1 MKRHLLPIVTLLL
14 GLTALPAA
22 QNNDLITLS
31 DSQPSVT
38 AEIALPK
45 NTTGALVL
53 DLSQASVTLT
63 DSQGKVVFQ
72 EADARVRGVELSIA
86 PNTDQHT
93 LTVQKLPGAPAASVR
108 IRSLAW
114 LTDTR
119 VNQQTVSDR
128 VGLDQAR
135 TLPVTTQPAGV
146 TTRISLPSGTPGV
159 VNLVYTGISGSLQVQ
174 DSAGSL
180 VARAD
185 RDIDG
190 INLVLDPGEYSLTLQ
205 AAQIQTGA
213 TATLQ
218 VAGAAAKGF
227 ALLNPPAAPEPVNQ
241 QQQPPPAQQTA
252 DCLATVVPQMARM
265 RVGPGTDYQPIGI
278 AGQGQSFLVTGV
290 NPDASWLQVST
301 NLGDAWVSR
310 DLMQVSGGC
319 NNVPVYNGRQDSDFR
334 SGERESFEQEHEGG
348 DD

>member
-1 MKRHLLPIVTLLL
+1 MKKHLLPIVTLLL
-14 GLTALPAA
+14 GFTALPAAA

-31 DSQPSVT
+31 DAQPSLT
-38 AEIALPK
+38 AEVALPK

-53 DLSQASVTLT
+53 DLSQASITLT
-63 DSQGKVVFQ
+63 DTQGKVVFQ

-86 PNTDQHT
+86 PNTDRHT
-93 LTVQKLPGAPAASVR
+93 LTVQKLPGASAASVR

-119 VNQQTVSDR
+119 VTQQAISDR

-146 TTRISLPSGTPGV
+146 TTRVSLPSGTPGV
-159 VNLVYTGISGSLQVQ
+159 LNLVYTGITGSLQVQ
-174 DSAGSL
+174 DSAGTL

-190 INLVLDPGEYSLTLQ
+190 INLVLDPGEYNLTLQ
-205 AAQIQTGA
+205 ASQIQKGA

-218 VAGAAAKGF
+218 VADAAAKGF
-227 ALLNPPAAPEPVNQ
+227 ALLDPPSAPATVNQ
-241 QQQPPPAQQTA
+241 QPQTQTA
-252 DCLATVVPQMARM
+252 DCTATVVPQAVRM
-265 RVGPGTDYQPIGI
+265 RVGPGADYQPIGI
-278 AGQGQSFLVTGV
+278 AGQGQAFMVTGV
-290 NPDASWLQVST
+290 NPDASWLQVNT
-301 NLGDAWVSR
+301 NLGGAWVSR

-319 NNVPVYNGRQDSDFR
+319 NNLPVYSAQPNNFR
-334 SGERESFEQEHEGG
+334 FGDGDENHFETEHEGG

>member
-1 MKRHLLPIVTLLL
+1 MKKRLLPVVTLLL
-14 GLTALPAA
+14 GLSSVPAA
-22 QNNDLITLS
+22 AQSNDLITLS
-31 DSQPSVT
+31 DAQPRLT
-38 AEIALPK
+38 AEVALPK

-53 DLSQASVTLT
+53 ELSQASVTLT
-63 DSQGKVVFQ
+63 DTQGNVVFQ

-86 PNTDQHT
+86 PNTDRHT

-119 VNQQTVSDR
+119 VTQQAVSDR

-135 TLPVTTQPAGV
+135 TLPLTQQTGV

-159 VNLVYTGISGSLQVQ
+159 LNLVYTGITGSLQVQ
-174 DSAGSL
+174 DSAGTL
-180 VARAD
+180 VARAA

-190 INLVLDPGEYSLTLQ
+190 MNLVLDPGEYSVTLQ
-205 AAQIQTGA
+205 AAEIQKGA

-227 ALLNPPAAPEPVNQ
+227 ALLDPPSAPATVG
-241 QQQPPPAQQTA
+241 QQTA
-252 DCLATVVPQMARM
+252 DCIAAVVPESVRM

-278 AGQGQSFLVTGV
+278 AGQGQAFRVTAV
-290 NPDASWLQVST
+290 NPDASWLQVNT

-310 DLMQVSGGC
+310 SLMQVSGGC
-319 NNVPVYNGRQDSDFR
+319 NNLPVYSAQQNDDFH
-334 SGERESFEQEHEGG
+334 SGENDHFETEHEGG